1 MRARI
6 PGDGSL
12 AEAARI
18 AARSLGWELDGPD
31 VVAVAP
37 LAPTVAEC
45 DALIAQPAAGRRAFA
60 WPTISVTAVQQMIV
74 RCSGI
79 GAVTNLSSRSTRPA
93 GTDLLVAIHDQ
104 VAVILLLAQITG
116 LGAPTGSSM
125 RPSDVDSSAP
135 PVDRLSVHF
144 GDFRATAEVTWADVE
159 PTLDLQ
165 IAGADGVL
173 RIETDPVTH
182 LEHNGQPVPLPAPPP
197 ATTELTELRVA
208 GVLGM
213 LKSIEAAWTEDRP
226 LAPAYSFEFGRTV
239 VAVVEHAVLQ
249 RDQH

>member
-1 MRARI
+1 MQATI
-6 PGDGSL
+6 QGDGSL
-12 AEAARI
+12 AEATRF
-18 AARSLGWELDGPD
+18 AARSLGWQAGGPD
-31 VVAVAP
+31 VIAVAP

-45 DALIAQPAAGRRAFA
+45 DALIAQPAAGRRAFV
-60 WPTISVTAVQQMIV
+60 WPTISVAAVQQMIV

-79 GAVTNLSSRSTRPA
+79 GAVTNLSSRSTRPT
-93 GTDLLVAIHDQ
+93 GTGLLVAIHDQ
-104 VAVILLLAQITG
+104 VAAILLLAQITG

-125 RPSDVDSSAP
+125 RSPDVDGTVAP
-135 PVDRLSVHF
+135 FDQLTVHF

-165 IAGADGVL
+165 IAGTDGVL

-197 ATTELTELRVA
+197 ASAELTALHVT
-208 GVLGM
+208 GVVGM
-213 LKSIEAAWTEDRP
+213 LKSIEAGWTADRV

-239 VAVVEHAVLQ
+239 VALVEHAVRQ
-249 RDQH
+249 RDL